1 MKKMYKVF
9 KYFHVLII
17 LKKKLLDI
25 FRFFILNY
33 ESLTVDRKIVNNNFE
48 LRKERWQKLNR

>member
-33 ESLTVDRKIVNNNFE
+33 ESLTVDRNY
-48 LRKERWQKLNR
+48 L